1 MAKNHKKL
9 NVHRKKT
16 LTWLKNHK
24 KTIYRE
30 RKLSRGGGNIA
41 KEICIKM
48 GIYKF
53 NSFQVGNICNTDICN
68 GTSK

>member
-24 KTIYRE
+24 KNLFTE
-30 RKLSRGGGNIA
+30 KESFRGGGHILN
-41 KEICIKM
+41 
-48 GIYKF
+48 
-53 NSFQVGNICNTDICN
+53 CNLDHTVTCTIVY
-68 GTSK
+68 SL